1 VRLTV
6 RDNGVGLPEQRHDG
20 GLGDLGKRAEEL
32 GGWFDARTVGS
43 HGTDLVWQVPLIT

>member
-6 RDNGVGLPEQRHDG
+6 RDNGVGLPEQRHG
-20 GLGDLGKRAEEL
+20 ALGDLGKRAEEL
-32 GGWFDARTVGS
+32 GGWFDARTGGS